1 MFEKGKLRRAIANG
15 EIETAKAIIAK
26 KPVLANM
33 RLGDYAARPLSI
45 ALACG
50 DRAMIDAMHDS
61 GAHVTQNGD
70 HGKNMLFDAAYYGRL
85 DVLRD
90 WAQKYTTV
98 MGEKSW
104 SGQTLLHVAAERGH
118 ADMVVW
124 LLEDQKFNSE
134 KQDEYGRTALYYAE
148 KYKHEAV
155 IAVLKPLQ
163 KQALQKYQ
171 DKAARMIAPA
181 AAKPLWRKLDDDR
194 IAQVREDTAIGYRVT
209 EIFNFASNERT
220 RLYRNLETNAETVE
234 SRSFAEL
241 GITLNPDLERAR
253 AALKAAGGKAPAAL
267 EPPSPRLIAKKPQND
282 V

>member
-1 MFEKGKLRRAIANG
+1 MFEKGKLRRAIAGG
-15 EIETAKAIIAK
+15 EIEVAKAIIVK
-26 KPVLANM
+26 KPILANM
-33 RLGDYAARPLSI
+33 RLGDYSARPLSI

-61 GAHVTQNGD
+61 GAHVTQSGD
-70 HGKNMLFDAAYYGRL
+70 HGKNMLFDAAYYGLL
-85 DVLRD
+85 DVLKD
-90 WAQKYTTV
+90 WAVKYTTV

-134 KQDEYGRTALYYAE
+134 QQDEYGRTALYYAE

-155 IAVLKPLQ
+155 VAVLKPLQ

-181 AAKPLWRKLDDDR
+181 ASKPLWRKLDDNR
-194 IAQVREDTAIGYRVT
+194 VAQVRDDAAIGYRIT
-209 EIFNFASNERT
+209 EIFNFATSERT

-234 SRSFAEL
+234 SRSFAEI
-241 GITLNPDLERAR
+241 GGAANPELEHAR
-253 AALKAAGGKAPAAL
+253 TALKSYGGKAPETLAA
-267 EPPSPRLIAKKPQND
+267 PSGRLSARKP
-282 V
+282 